1 MPHFWPNRLRVP
13 VTDRHSVGVMRR
25 AWLPVPVEFLCL
37 ASAAL
42 AAPAAQ
48 AVPAP
53 AAGGDSAARAT
64 GLSADEFEHRLF
76 TRINNRRD
84 RQGCRAFRLNS
95 ALGIAAARHT
105 ARMADQRELSHRL
118 SGEADLASRITAA
131 GYRNWRML
139 AENLAWGQAS
149 PRAVLRAWVRSPG
162 HRANLDNCRLRDI
175 GIGVEIR
182 SGRPWVTA
190 DFGRHRR

>member
-1 MPHFWPNRLRVP
+1 MFIFLLVLHAIVAACLVAVILMQKSEGGGLGMGGSPSGLMSARGAADFL
-13 VTDRHSVGVMRR
+13 TR
-25 AWLPVPVEFLCL
+25 ATAVL
-37 ASAAL
+37 ASLFVLLSIVMAVL
-42 AAPAAQ
+42 AA
-48 AVPAP
+48 
-53 AAGGDSAARAT
+53 T
-64 GLSADEFEHRLF
+64 
-76 TRINNRRD
+76 
-84 RQGCRAFRLNS
+84 
-95 ALGIAAARHT
+95 RHT
-105 ARMADQRELSHRL
+105 SRMADQRELSHRL

-149 PRAVLRAWVRSPG
+149 PRAVLRAWVHSPG